1 MINNS
6 QDTRFWTQTA
16 ADGHFKCDD
25 LTCATPNST
34 WNDDTSPSDTDWT
47 CPIIDDDPY
56 DKFCTAHAN
65 ADGESETFACS
76 AIKCIM
82 ERKFDTTYTDDF
94 RFLADTVTSATGLFA
109 VAIGNLRL
117 GINPVDST
125 GEAADTGN
133 ADTAYLTNTN
143 ALSLAFTANAFYGM
157 SFASAAIG
165 SLLAATLY

>member
-16 ADGHFKCDD
+16 ADGHFQCDD
-25 LTCATPNST
+25 LTCATPNAT
-34 WNDDTSPSDTDWT
+34 WNDDTSPSDTDWE

-65 ADGESETFACS
+65 GDGDATVYACS

-94 RFLADTVTSATGLFA
+94 RFLANTVIPWKRICHFSQRQR
-109 VAIGNLRL
+109 NRL
-117 GINPVDST
+117 
-125 GEAADTGN
+125 
-133 ADTAYLTNTN
+133 L
-143 ALSLAFTANAFYGM
+143 
-157 SFASAAIG
+157 
-165 SLLAATLY
+165 